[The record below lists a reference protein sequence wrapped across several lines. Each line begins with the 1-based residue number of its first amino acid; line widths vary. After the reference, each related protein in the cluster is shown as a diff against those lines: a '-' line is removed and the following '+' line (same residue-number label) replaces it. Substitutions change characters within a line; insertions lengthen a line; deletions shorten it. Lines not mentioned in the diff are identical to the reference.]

1 MKKKLLSLA
10 LALVLCLGLTVP
22 AFAAENPEDWWK
34 NAKEVKNYD
43 EFVAALEDE
52 KVEEIKIVGEVTI
65 PQRDEA
71 LHADKPV
78 LVGSEGKLK
87 LDKDAMLYSGVP
99 MGRFNF
105 EDAEHTWDLV
115 AEMCETFLM
124 WNDEPGVYNRDIFG
138 AQPDDV
144 VSYIAGVIKDEKVP
158 LATAVFSGA
167 DVTLTDDLSMEGTLQ
182 VHGHN
187 LTIGKDVKVE
197 AGSLYVDGDLTLE
210 EGASLTLTGEG
221 SSITGKATFADEK
234 QKPENLEIPEAAAEP
249 EAPETPAATPKFTDV
264 AADSPFA
271 AAIDWAV
278 AEGITLG
285 TTETTFGPTNPCS
298 VSNILTFLWRANGK
312 PGAAEGVAD
321 RDSARTWGIEKRMVG
336 EDQDLSA
343 PCTRIM
349 AVSFMWIAAEEPE
362 TETEVSFTDLVEGAD
377 YLPAVAWAVENG
389 VTNGTSDTTFSP
401 DNTCTRGQIVTFLYR
416 AANAAAPAEAAE

>member
-10 LALVLCLGLTVP
+10 LALVMCLGLSVP

-34 NAKEVKNYD
+34 NAKEVKDYD
-43 EFVAALEDE
+43 EFVAAVEDE
-52 KVEEIKIVGEVTI
+52 SVEEIKIVGDVVVPYSE
-65 PQRDEA
+65 EA
-71 LHADKPV
+71 LRVNTPV
-78 LVGSEGKLK
+78 LVGREGSLK
-87 LDKDAMLYSGVP
+87 LDKDAVMYSGVP

-115 AEMCETFLM
+115 AGMCETFLM

-167 DVTLTDDLSMEGTLQ
+167 DVTLSDDLSMEGTLQ

-187 LTIGKDVKVE
+187 LTIGKGVKVE
-197 AGSLYVDGDLTLE
+197 TGSLYVDGDLIME

-234 QKPENLEIPEAAAEP
+234 QKPENLEIPEAAAEA
-249 EAPETPAATPKFTDV
+249 EAPETPAAAPKFTDV

-285 TTETTFGPTNPCS
+285 TTETTFGPSNTCS
-298 VSNILTFLWRANGK
+298 ISNIITFLWRANGK

-321 RDSARTWGIEKRMVG
+321 RDSARAWAIEQKLIG
-336 EDQDLSA
+336 EDEDVSA
-343 PCTRIM
+343 PCSRM
-349 AVSFMWIAAEEPE
+349 LAVGFMWRVAGHPE
-362 TETEVSFTDLVEGAD
+362 AKTEVSFTDIDKEVHNVG
-377 YLPAVAWAVENG
+377 AVAWAVENG
-389 VTNGTSDTTFSP
+389 VTSGTGDGTTFSP
-401 DNTCTRGQIVTFLYR
+401 ANTCTRGQIVTFLYR
-416 AANAAAPAEAAE
+416 ANQAAAKAAE

>member
-10 LALVLCLGLTVP
+10 LALVMCLGLTVP

-78 LVGSEGKLK
+78 LVGKEGSLK
-87 LDKDAMLYSGVP
+87 LDKGAMMYSGVP

-115 AEMCETFLM
+115 AGMCETFLM

-167 DVTLTDDLSMEGTLQ
+167 DVTLTDDLSMAGTLQ

-187 LTIGKDVKVE
+187 LTIGKGVKVE
-197 AGSLYVDGDLTLE
+197 TGSLYVDGDLIME

-234 QKPENLEIPEAAAEP
+234 QKPENLEIPEAAEP
-249 EAPETPAATPKFTDV
+249 EAPAEAEKPAETPAAPKFTDV
-264 AADSPFA
+264 AATSPFA

-285 TTETTFGPTNPCS
+285 TTETTFGPSNTCS
-298 VSNILTFLWRANGK
+298 ISNILTFLWRANGK

-321 RDSARTWGIEKRMVG
+321 RDAAAKWGVEKRMIA
-336 EDQDLSA
+336 EDQDTSA

-349 AVSFMWIAAEEPE
+349 AVCFMWIAAGEPE
-362 TETEVSFTDLVEGAD
+362 TEAETAFTDLIAGAD

-389 VTNGTSDTTFSP
+389 VTKGTSETTFSP

-416 AANAAAPAEAAE
+416 ANQAAQ

>member
-10 LALVLCLGLTVP
+10 LALVMCLGLTVP
-22 AFAAENPEDWWK
+22 AFAAEEMDWSG
-34 NAKEVKNYD
+34 AKEVKNYD
-43 EFVAALEDE
+43 EFAAALEDE
-52 KVEEIKIVGEVTI
+52 KVEAIKIVGEVTI
-65 PQRDEA
+65 PAADEA
-71 LHADKPV
+71 LRADKPV
-78 LVGSEGKLK
+78 LVGKEGSLK
-87 LDKDAMLYSGVP
+87 LDKDAVMYSGVP
-99 MGRFNF
+99 MGRFSF
-105 EDAEHTWDLV
+105 EDTEHTWDLV
-115 AEMCETFLM
+115 AGMCGTFLM

-144 VSYIAGVIKDEKVP
+144 VSYIAETIKNEKVP

-187 LTIGKDVKVE
+187 LTIGKGVKVE
-197 AGSLYVDGDLTLE
+197 TGSLYVDGDLTLE

-221 SSITGKATFADEK
+221 SSITGKAAFASED
-234 QKPENLEIPEAAAEP
+234 QKPENLEIPEAPA
-249 EAPETPAATPKFTDV
+249 ETPAETEAPAAAPKFTDV
-264 AADSPFA
+264 APTSPFA

-312 PGAAEGVAD
+312 PGAEEGVAD
-321 RDSARTWGIEKRMVG
+321 RDSAAKWGLEKRMIA

-349 AVSFMWIAAEEPE
+349 AVSFMWIAAGEPE

-389 VTNGTSDTTFSP
+389 VTNGTSATTFSP

-416 AANAAAPAEAAE
+416 AANAAAEAAAE

>member
-10 LALVLCLGLTVP
+10 LALVMCLGLTVP
-22 AFAAENPEDWWK
+22 AFAEDWE

-78 LVGSEGKLK
+78 LVGREGKLK

-105 EDAEHTWDLV
+105 EDTEHTWDLV
-115 AEMCETFLM
+115 AGMCETFLM
-124 WNDEPGVYNRDIFG
+124 WNDDPGVYNRDIFG
-138 AQPDDV
+138 TQPDDI

-167 DVTLTDDLSMEGTLQ
+167 DVTLTDDLSMEGTLR

-197 AGSLYVDGDLTLE
+197 TGSLYVDGDLTLE

-234 QKPENLEIPEAAAEP
+234 QKPENLEIPEAAE
-249 EAPETPAATPKFTDV
+249 PETPAETPAAPKFTDV
-264 AADSPFA
+264 APTSPFA

-285 TTETTFGPTNPCS
+285 TTETTFGPSNTCS
-298 VSNILTFLWRANGK
+298 ISNIITFLWRANGK
-312 PGAAEGVAD
+312 PGAADGVSD
-321 RDSARTWGIEKRMVG
+321 RDGARAWAIEQKLIA
-336 EDQDLSA
+336 EDEDVSA
-343 PCTRIM
+343 PCTRVM
-349 AVSFMWIAAEEPE
+349 AVAYMWRVAGNPE
-362 TETEVSFTDLVEGAD
+362 TETELAFTDVDKEAD
-377 YLPAVAWAVENG
+377 YAGAVAWAVDQK
-389 VTNGTSDTTFSP
+389 VTSGTSETTFSP

-416 AANAAAPAEAAE
+416 AANAAEQAAE